1 MENAKKIYII
11 ISIICVLSI
20 VLGAYAQFFGKRD
33 SKTSGIP
40 TNNTTDENLIENPVQ
55 PEKEKTM
62 EELKTEFVK
71 TINNS
76 FNVEEKDISKI
87 ERINTEKSI
96 VYIAYSIQQE
106 NEFYDIDL
114 NIPMINIKGDI
125 PKEFNKVTQEVFVK
139 KANEVRKNKNNA
151 EKIIYSIDYVGY
163 LNDNILS
170 IIIKSSLQQ
179 GNNPQRIIIQT
190 YNYNIETK
198 EKVSLNNIIEQKNI
212 NVQELQNKIN
222 DVLKSVKKEET
233 ILINSGYPVYE
244 RNLESEI
251 YKTENITNFFLNEEG
266 KLYIVFAY
274 GNQNFT
280 SEFDIV
286 KYE

>member
-40 TNNTTDENLIENPVQ
+40 TNNTTDENVIENPVQ

-170 IIIKSSLQQ
+170 IIIKSSLKQ

-212 NVQELQNKIN
+212 NVQKLQNKIN